1 MSAMISGTLL
11 AGLVALGPVP
21 NTAPVADLAAA
32 VVAADPA
39 KPVTLDEAAAL
50 VRQKVGGRVV
60 RAETREEGGDVI
72 HEFRVVSADGR
83 VRTVRV
89 DAATGTIR

>member
-1 MSAMISGTLL
+1 MNPGTLL
-11 AGLVALGPVP
+11 AGLLALGPVSP
-21 NTAPVADLAAA
+21 AAVADQPPAAA
-32 VVAADPA
+32 AAGPA
-39 KPVTLDEAAAL
+39 KPLTLDEAAAL

-60 RAETREEGGDVI
+60 RAETRDEGGEVFY
-72 HEFRVVSADGR
+72 EFRVVSADGR

>member
-1 MSAMISGTLL
+1 MPPMNSRTLL
-11 AGLVALGPVP
+11 AGLLAFGPV
-21 NTAPVADLAAA
+21 APAAGADQPPAA
-32 VVAADPA
+32 VAADPA
-39 KPVTLDEAAAL
+39 RPLTLDEAAAL

-60 RAETREEGGDVI
+60 RAETRGEGNDLVY
-72 HEFRVVSADGR
+72 EFRVVSPDGR

>member
-1 MSAMISGTLL
+1 MPPMNPGTLL
-11 AGLVALGPVP
+11 AGLLAFGPVP
-21 NTAPVADLAAA
+21 PATVADLPPAAL
-32 VVAADPA
+32 AADPA
-39 KPVTLDEAAAL
+39 RPLTLDEAAAL

-60 RAETREEGGDVI
+60 RAETRGEGDDVVY
-72 HEFRVVSADGR
+72 EFRVVSADGR